1 MKLAFDKR
9 TIDIDG
15 RLHLDLT
22 NISKACVNEYL
33 GSEIPLEGLEPDKIY
48 RLLRDPEELEKA
60 ASTFNNIQILAGVHA
75 QVSANEP
82 QTELIV
88 GSTGTDAQFNNPYLK
103 NSIVLWDAEAIKSVQ
118 NNTQKEISCAYR
130 YTPVM
135 TPGEYEGQKYDGV
148 MTDIIGNHVSIVT
161 EGRAGS
167 DVVIGDQIL
176 KSEEKMMENEEDK
189 TMATDS
195 PDVPAETS
203 VIQAADSDGDQGA
216 ILKQIAELIQQLL
229 AGQSP
234 TVAADED
241 DEDEKEETVTKT
253 AMDAALA
260 KQRLETRAIA
270 AAERDVLPVVG
281 ELNIAF
287 DSASDVYKSALSIL
301 GVKTDGIHPSA
312 YKAIYDA
319 HSKKQP
325 AIAQDSISLFG
336 ADFEK
341 RFPGV
346 I

>member
-9 TIDIDG
+9 TIDVDG

-60 ASTFNNIQILAGVHA
+60 ASTFNNIQILNGVHA
-75 QVSANEP
+75 QVSADQP
-82 QTELIV
+82 QTELII
-88 GSTGTDAQFNNPYLK
+88 GSTGTDAQFNLPYLQ

-148 MTDIIGNHVSIVT
+148 MTEIIGNHVSIVT

-167 DVVIGDQIL
+167 DVVVGDQIL
-176 KSEEKMMENEEDK
+176 NFEEKKMENEEDK
-189 TMATDS
+189 PIVGDS
-195 PDVPAETS
+195 PEVPAETTT
-203 VIQAADSDGDQGA
+203 IPEKAEDSDSQTA
-216 ILKQIAELIQQLL
+216 VLKQIAELIQQLL
-229 AGQSP
+229 AAQAP
-234 TVAADED
+234 AAAED
-241 DEDEKEETVTKT
+241 SDDDKEETVTKT

-260 KQRLETRAIA
+260 KQRTETRAIA

-287 DSASDVYKSALSIL
+287 DSAADVYKSALSIL

-312 YKAIYDA
+312 YKSIYDA